1 MMDWRI
7 AVKPVALFAAA
18 FLFLTG
24 CGPTPQ
30 RPVTSI
36 SEIGPDTVIVVGRL
50 DLDPPLR
57 PNEQQIRVG
66 TIDPFGV
73 GDTMR
78 DHGFLWLS
86 RSPET
91 EAEKGEILLNPRLG
105 DLFFL
110 PVPKSAPYMIG
121 GYIPVQFA
129 ARMTG
134 PRSLA
139 VDEARIEIP
148 GGLRYD
154 IRPGDKAIYVGTLRL
169 HRDEFN
175 EVIKASVVDEY
186 EAAAV
191 EFKKRF
197 GPGAELRKAIT
208 RPNTEQR
215 SARHGR
221 DRHRLH
227 LAGAIT

>member
-1 MMDWRI
+1 MAWRI

-30 RPVTSI
+30 KPVTGV
-36 SEIGPDTVIVVGRL
+36 SEIGPDSVVVVGRL
-50 DLDPPLR
+50 ELDPPLR
-57 PNEQQIRVG
+57 PNEQQIRAG

-78 DHGFLWLS
+78 DHGFLWFS
-86 RSPET
+86 RSAET
-91 EAEKGEILLNPRLG
+91 PPEKGEIVLNPRLG
-105 DLFFL
+105 ELYFL
-110 PVPKSAPYMIG
+110 PVPKSAPYMVG
-121 GYIPVQFA
+121 GYIPLQFNT
-129 ARMTG
+129 RLTG
-134 PRSLA
+134 PRSVT
-139 VDEARIEIP
+139 VDDARIEIS

-175 EVIKASVVDEY
+175 EVIKAYVVDEY

-197 GPGAELRKAIT
+197 GPGTELRKAIP
-208 RPNTEQR
+208 RPHT
-215 SARHGR
+215 
-221 DRHRLH
+221 
-227 LAGAIT
+227 